1 MIELK
6 KVQRELNIT
15 FVMVTHS
22 QQEALS
28 LADKVIVMSDAVI
41 QQIGTS
47 REVHGE
53 SADKVRGG
61 VYRQQQSVPGP
72 HPVAQR
78 LDRVRQIARSI
89 AIRQRFRQA
98 SNTCRSARTCGSRS
112 APT

>member
-6 KVQRELNIT
+6 KLQRELNIT

-47 REVHGE
+47 
-53 SADKVRGG
+53 
-61 VYRQQQSVPGP
+61 
-72 HPVAQR
+72 
-78 LDRVRQIARSI
+78 L
-89 AIRQRFRQA
+89 
-98 SNTCRSARTCGSRS
+98 
-112 APT
+112 